1 MFRQRDSSLLL
12 PSVFLTCDNGFHLS
26 EDGSVPRSARQ
37 CAKVRRV
44 KGGDNHR
51 AIQALRLGLPAA
63 QVRAV
68 WSGRETRESS
78 PTPAC
83 RPVIVRR
90 GANTKSK
97 KIASANRHRRPAADA
112 TSANQLKLS
121 RPTTMT
127 PWPTFPMRDFSEVTA
142 RAANAIR
149 GASGT
154 CRITATRRTQ
164 EKPAADATSV
174 SAHTIRVL
182 RRRVRRPFGSARP
195 ACAARIRRLAAL

>member
-1 MFRQRDSSLLL
+1 MGGPPQSTTSYYRMRYVHVFASNCPRGKKNCAPRL
-12 PSVFLTCDNGFHLS
+12 PWA
-26 EDGSVPRSARQ
+26 AR
-37 CAKVRRV
+37 
-44 KGGDNHR
+44 R
-51 AIQALRLGLPAA
+51 AGACGL
-63 QVRAV
+63 V
-68 WSGRETRESS
+68 WERETRESS

-83 RPVIVRR
+83 RLVIVRR

-164 EKPAADATSV
+164 EKPAADATSA
-174 SAHTIRVL
+174 SAHTIQVL